1 MRYLALA
8 LKLALFFLLLSFAAM
23 NSDAVVLRY
32 FLGVEWRAP
41 LVLVL
46 FVFFASGLLLGL
58 LIGVGRRWR
67 QDRELAALRRAQQ
80 QTSDKE

>member
-1 MRYLALA
+1 MRYFDLAI
-8 LKLALFFLLLSFAAM
+8 KFALFLLLLSFAAM

-46 FVFFASGLLLGL
+46 FVFFAAGLLLGL

-67 QDRELAALRRAQQ
+67 QGRELAALRRAQQ
-80 QTSDKE
+80 ATDK